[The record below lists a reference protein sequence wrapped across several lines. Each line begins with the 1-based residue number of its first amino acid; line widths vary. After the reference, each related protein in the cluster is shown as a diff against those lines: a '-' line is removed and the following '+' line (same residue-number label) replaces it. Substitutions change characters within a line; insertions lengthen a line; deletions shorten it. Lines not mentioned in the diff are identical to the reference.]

1 MKTLAL
7 GLLTGALIGG
17 ITGAVVSPVKDKEIY
32 TASFTID
39 IPPMGVSYANSD
51 QGAIE
56 SWVHCEKCKQ
66 GVIRKEDNKCSYCG
80 K

>member
-17 ITGAVVSPVKDKEIY
+17 ITGTFMHPVKEQLY
-32 TASFTID
+32 TASFSVD
-39 IPPMGVSYANSD
+39 IPPMGVNYASNEPGS
-51 QGAIE
+51 IE

-66 GVIRKEDNKCSYCG
+66 GVITQNGKCSYCG